1 MLDNISDRGLRRAA
15 RRRRGGLSGRV
26 ASRALLLLMPLL
38 SVELIGGKTWTV
50 DCKDGW
56 DSKTCGWHEAPCKCT
71 PAPLNLQQL
80 LNPSITPVKT
90 SICRNNAPSPV
101 RCSEQVP
108 GPDHKF
114 RCPTALQEPQ

>member
-1 MLDNISDRGLRRAA
+1 MPMISDRGLRRVA
-15 RRRRGGLSGRV
+15 RHRGVGLSGRM
-26 ASRALLLLMPLL
+26 ASRALLLLIALL
-38 SVELIGGKTWTV
+38 SVGLIGGKTWTV

-56 DSKTCGWHEAPCKCT
+56 DSKTCGWHEAPCKCA

-80 LNPSITPVKT
+80 LNPSTTSVET

-108 GPDHKF
+108 GPAHK
-114 RCPTALQEPQ
+114 L